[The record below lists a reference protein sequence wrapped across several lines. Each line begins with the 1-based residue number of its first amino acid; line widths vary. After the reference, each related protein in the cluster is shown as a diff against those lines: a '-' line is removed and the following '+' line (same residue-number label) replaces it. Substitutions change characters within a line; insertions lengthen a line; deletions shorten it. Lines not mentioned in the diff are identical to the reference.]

1 MKKIILIV
9 IFFTLN
15 SCGLF
20 EMINRYEKYVLINNY
35 GRKELVK
42 KKYQTKFDTQMLNQ
56 IDIKKVYYSYY
67 EDKSINWFS
76 HEFLRLFPN
85 GQYAMFHGKK
95 IHSDIRNLN
104 KASHIGYY
112 IIEKGI
118 LKLETPTGNFN
129 TARFRVIKKYK
140 IDKHKLIES
149 KKNGT
154 IPDTLIGKNI
164 DILLSDSP
172 DW

>member
-1 MKKIILIV
+1 MKKIILIGL
-9 IFFTLN
+9 FFTLN

-20 EMINRYEKYVLINNY
+20 EMINGYEKYVLINNY

-56 IDIKKVYYSYY
+56 IDIKKVYYNYY
-67 EDKSINWFS
+67 EDKSINWFY

-85 GQYAMFHGKK
+85 GQYAIFHGKK
-95 IHSDIRNLN
+95 EELEIRNLN

-112 IIEKGI
+112 IVEKGI

-140 IDKHKLIES
+140 IDNYKLIEF
-149 KKNGT
+149 KKAGMT
-154 IPDTLIGKNI
+154 QDTLIGENI
-164 DILLSDSP
+164 DILLSDTP